1 MIIGE
6 VIMKKLTYNSLIWVV
21 FVFYLFTIIAFGD
34 RVEYFRYSNIT
45 FMVLI
50 GLMLIYIV
58 RRSLFVRRSL
68 LVPTN
73 LFLFL
78 PFLLY
83 SFLSIVWSYMPDS
96 SLQRSITL
104 LRLSVLLLIMAFY
117 LIQSRQTEQFI
128 YGIAVAGLIILMYVF
143 SFYGLSGLRQMIE
156 GGMRVGGEFV
166 NSNTLAIYLSFSAVI
181 FFYLFLDKRRWYFIL
196 PAIGL
201 VVLIASTGSKK
212 GLLDLAVGFIMVIG
226 FNQNSSNG
234 PKKLFKWVVG
244 LSIGA
249 VLLYFLWES
258 PLFSTVRNRYEVM
271 FTFLSGNGS
280 RIDYSTRERQIML
293 LTGWQQFLRTP
304 VFGMGIGASG
314 YLTKIALGSD
324 TYLHNEF
331 IELLA
336 TGGIVGFL
344 LQFIPII
351 VILAGNWKHRYYSK
365 VSQMCSILLVIYL
378 VNGIAAVQ
386 YFSKLTYVIFAIS
399 LASYIENR
407 AKKSHVET

>member
-1 MIIGE
+1 
-6 VIMKKLTYNSLIWVV
+6 MKKLTFNSLIWVV

-45 FMVLI
+45 FVVLI
-50 GLMLIYIV
+50 GLMSIYV
-58 RRSLFVRRSL
+58 VRRSL
-68 LVPTN
+68 LVPAN
-73 LFLFL
+73 LFMFL
-78 PFLLY
+78 PFLLF
-83 SFLSIVWSYMPDS
+83 SFLSIIWSYMPDS

-117 LIQSRQTEQFI
+117 LIRSKQTEQFI
-128 YGIAVAGLIILMYVF
+128 YGIAVAGLMILLYVF
-143 SFYGLSGLRQMIE
+143 SFYGLAGLRQMIE
-156 GGMRVGGEFV
+156 EGMRVGGEFV

-181 FFYLFLDKRRWYFIL
+181 FFYLFLDKRKWYYIL
-196 PAIGL
+196 LAIGL

-212 GLLDLAVGFIMVIG
+212 GLLDLAVGFIMVTG

-234 PKKLFKWVVG
+234 VKKLFKWVVG
-244 LSIGA
+244 ITIGV

-258 PLFSTVRNRYEVM
+258 PLFSTVRDRYEVM

-293 LTGWQQFLRTP
+293 AAGWQQFLKTP
-304 VFGMGIGASG
+304 ILGMGIGASG
-314 YLTKIALGSD
+314 YLTSIALGSD
-324 TYLHNEF
+324 TYLHNEYV
-331 IELLA
+331 ELLA

-351 VILAGNWKHRYYSK
+351 FILAGNWKHRNSSK

-407 AKKSHVET
+407 SVKHQVES